1 MSECLDL
8 PVKGVSPALWG
19 VKVHWKWPDGSFWG
33 NRLELQCLFA
43 DGRLDKVF
51 IPWPVTGK
59 LIGGL
64 KAGERLQVRLR
75 LVDKNG
81 KSRDW
86 RSSDWLDGVS
96 STDASDYLNRIDD
109 IIRNA
114 SDNSDAQNHREHPSG
129 MGWHLNKSGMAHV
142 ADESEPLQ
150 TSSYNMTVGIK
161 LGAGELQAVMEGINK
176 LARAFEAF
184 SVQVGKNFI
193 NDEYIQDGTI
203 QSASISDAI
212 MTGNSAELKS
222 KADDRQ
228 MKAEDEHDPVS
239 LNSTA
244 DKSRGGPLPFGG
256 FPGPN
261 VISAQHAVGSNSTK
275 SRLSDDM
282 REAVLDAVRN
292 SDFFQLLVEQ
302 VNAQS
307 VAHASTVISLQ
318 KGIEQALNDTIRNAL
333 QPGGLLFNRG
343 C

>member
-75 LVDKNG
+75 LVDKSG

-114 SDNSDAQNHREHPSG
+114 SDNSDAQNHREHRSG
-129 MGWHLNKSGMAHV
+129 TGWHLNKSGTAHV
-142 ADESEPLQ
+142 TDEPEPLQ

-161 LGAGELQAVMEGINK
+161 VGAGELQAVMEGINK
-176 LARAFEAF
+176 LDRAFEAF
-184 SVQVGKNFI
+184 SVQVEQRFI
-193 NDEYIQDGTI
+193 NDAFIQDGAITNAKI
-203 QSASISDAI
+203 GAAIVSDHL
-212 MTGNSAELKS
+212 TSKS
-222 KADDRQ
+222 DDRL
-228 MKAEDEHDPVS
+228 MKSVKDDPASNPWVYKGGLNVHAFNLGATKLCLTDE
-239 LNSTA
+239 
-244 DKSRGGPLPFGG
+244 
-256 FPGPN
+256 
-261 VISAQHAVGSNSTK
+261 
-275 SRLSDDM
+275 M

-292 SDFFQLLVEQ
+292 SDLFQSLVEQ

-307 VAHASTVISLQ
+307 AAHASTVISLQ

-333 QPGGLLFNRG
+333 QPGGLLYRASR
-343 C
+343 